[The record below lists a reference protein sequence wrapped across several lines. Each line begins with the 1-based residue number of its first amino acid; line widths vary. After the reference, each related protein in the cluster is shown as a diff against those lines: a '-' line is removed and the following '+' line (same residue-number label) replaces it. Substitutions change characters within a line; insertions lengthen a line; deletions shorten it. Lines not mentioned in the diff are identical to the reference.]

1 MKNKLFTILSALL
14 VLAILAS
21 CAPQATVSS
30 TKNNTPRQMN
40 ASGVGEVA
48 LVPDLA
54 YINLGVRSQA
64 EDVGAA
70 FSQNNEQAQR
80 ISQALTQLG
89 VEAKDIQTSA
99 FNIYPQ
105 QFYGPQGPMGPE
117 DQGTTVYVV
126 ENTVYVTVR
135 DLQNLSTLLDAVIT
149 AGANNIN
156 GISFDVSNKAEA
168 EKEARRLAV
177 ENAKARAVELAELTG
192 VELGEPIMINVYSSG
207 TPIPVYEGKYL
218 GSGLADQAPIS
229 AGQLTL
235 RVNADIAYEIK

>member
-1 MKNKLFTILSALL
+1 MKNKLFLIVSALL
-14 VLAILAS
+14 ILAVLAS
-21 CAPQATVSS
+21 CAPQAPASS
-30 TKNNTPRQMN
+30 SDIQRQIN
-40 ASGVGEVA
+40 VTGVGEVA

-54 YINLGVRSQA
+54 YINLGVRSQS
-64 EDVGAA
+64 EDIGEA
-70 FSQNNEQAQR
+70 FNENNAQAQE
-80 ISQALTQLG
+80 ISEALKQFG

-99 FNIYPQ
+99 FNVYPQ

-117 DQGTTVYVV
+117 DQGTTMYVV

-135 DLQNLSTLLDAVIT
+135 NLQDLSTLLNAVIT

-177 ENAKARAVELAELTG
+177 ENAKARAVELADLTG
-192 VELGEPIMINVYSSG
+192 VELGQPIMINIYSSG
-207 TPIPVYEGKYL
+207 TPVPVYEGKYL

>member
-1 MKNKLFTILSALL
+1 MKHRLFGILSAIL
-14 VLAILAS
+14 VLAVMAS
-21 CAPQATVSS
+21 CAPQAASAKEIT
-30 TKNNTPRQMN
+30 RQIN

-48 LVPDLA
+48 LIPDLA

-64 EDVGAA
+64 EEVSEA
-70 FSQNNEQAQR
+70 FRQNNEQAQN

-89 VEAKDIQTSA
+89 VDANDIQTSA

-105 QFYGPQGPMGPE
+105 QFYGPQGPIGPE

-135 DLQNLSTLLDAVIT
+135 DLQNLSTLLDAVIN

-156 GISFDVSNKAEA
+156 GINFDVSNKAEA

-207 TPIPVYEGKYL
+207 TPVPLYEGKYL
-218 GSGLADQAPIS
+218 GSGGLAEQAPIS